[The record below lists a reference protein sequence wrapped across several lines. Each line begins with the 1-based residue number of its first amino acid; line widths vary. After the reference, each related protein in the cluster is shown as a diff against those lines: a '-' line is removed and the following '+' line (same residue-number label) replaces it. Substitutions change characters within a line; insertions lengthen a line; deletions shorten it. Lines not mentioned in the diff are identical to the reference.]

1 MDLKHLMIAAIVA
14 NAAKSGW
21 PADSRLL
28 AGPDRRKISRTRG
41 RPTGLLPVYRIAWNR
56 HQRRAEKT
64 DKKRQE
70 RCFALPRCFFS
81 KPLCQ
86 CRQFHAVMVKASEIP
101 ALDIKGAGSR
111 IGAGDKC
118 NPLRIQRA
126 AAPELSGIRVGW
138 RCTTVGPCSTASSPQ
153 AFWPGDRT
161 RS

>member
-14 NAAKSGW
+14 NAAKSGR

-28 AGPDRRKISRTRG
+28 AGPDRRKSRG
-41 RPTGLLPVYRIAWNR
+41 REAVRRGFCQFTEMPGIATSAV
-56 HQRRAEKT
+56 QRRPIKNYKSGVSPSPT
-64 DKKRQE
+64 
-70 RCFALPRCFFS
+70 FFS
-81 KPLCQ
+81 MPLCQ
-86 CRQFHAVMVKASEIP
+86 CRQFHAVMAKASEIP
-101 ALDIKGAGSR
+101 ALDIKGAGSP

-138 RCTTVGPCSTASSPQ
+138 RCTTVGPCSTASSPA
-153 AFWPGDRT
+153 AFRPGDRT

>member
-1 MDLKHLMIAAIVA
+1 MIAAIVA

-41 RPTGLLPVYRIAWNR
+41 RPTGLSPVYRNAWNR

-64 DKKRQE
+64 DKKLQE
-70 RCFALPRCFFS
+70 RCFTLPYVFFRC
-81 KPLCQ
+81 PCQ
-86 CRQFHAVMVKASEIP
+86 CRQFHAVMVNASEIS

-153 AFWPGDRT
+153 AFWPDDRT

>member
-41 RPTGLLPVYRIAWNR
+41 RPTGLLPVYRVAWNR

-70 RCFALPRCFFS
+70 RCFALPHVFFDATLS
-81 KPLCQ
+81 VPSVSRSHGESFGNTSLE
-86 CRQFHAVMVKASEIP
+86 HTKARAPVWSW
-101 ALDIKGAGSR
+101 R
-111 IGAGDKC
+111 KC

-138 RCTTVGPCSTASSPQ
+138 RCTTVGPCSTAFSP
-153 AFWPGDRT
+153 
-161 RS
+161 

>member
-64 DKKRQE
+64 DKNDKSGVLPSPDVF
-70 RCFALPRCFFS
+70 FAATLSVPSISRSHGEGFGNTS
-81 KPLCQ
+81 LG
-86 CRQFHAVMVKASEIP
+86 H
-101 ALDIKGAGSR
+101 KGAGSR

-138 RCTTVGPCSTASSPQ
+138 RCTTVGPCSTAFSPQ